1 MRLTTAKAPC
11 RKGFEEMTDTEKKP
25 RTREDQVSELTREL
39 KASLTALDSKLRV
52 ELMEAEERGAAEQQR
67 KETEIDKDRL
77 ADLIEG
83 MEVSIDVSTCDEN
96 AGHRLFGTVTVVQ
109 EYGSAKNGLILLVQ
123 EAEPNFYPHRKDA
136 KGQEP
141 VGYVSETAMIL
152 ITGGGYEGVNLRKHR
167 GSKSFSN
174 AWGQD
179 IPLYTHPANVAAL
192 EAENASLREQLA
204 KARKD
209 TERLDWLSK
218 KSLIAVWDRNEKAL
232 SPNKVCDY
240 VFVNYGSPD
249 AWHDLLRFQV
259 DSAMKQSEGESP

>member
-1 MRLTTAKAPC
+1 M
-11 RKGFEEMTDTEKKP
+11 
-25 RTREDQVSELTREL
+25 
-39 KASLTALDSKLRV
+39 ASKIEVGKRYMLIHGHDEGPDWYRSPNV
-52 ELMEAEERGAAEQQR
+52 YD
-67 KETEIDKDRL
+67 IDLSRP
-77 ADLIEG
+77 
-83 MEVSIDVSTCDEN
+83 
-96 AGHRLFGTVTVVQ
+96 VTVVR
-109 EYGSAKNGLILLVQ
+109 ECL
-123 EAEPNFYPHRKDA
+123 PHDDGERRWEIKYTSIDA